1 MYVCKCAEHRLLIT
15 NTTFRMKDKHKT
27 SWMHPRSKHWHL
39 IDYVITRQRD
49 RADVLPTRAMAGSTA
64 CSTDHRLIRAK
75 VAIRIAPKHRKQQT
89 SRRRFDI
96 GKLKDLDTSN
106 QFKGDLQERLL
117 SKPDDNLSVEEHWTH
132 VKTALT
138 DACKE
143 AVGFKTKR
151 HQDWF
156 NENDKE
162 IRRLIESKRQ
172 AFTDWQNHRHCNVRK
187 AKYHILRADVQREI
201 RNMKDKWWIDK
212 AAEIQGYADNHKSRE
227 FYAATRTIYGPT
239 QRHTAPLRSK
249 DGTTLIK
256 DKEGILSR
264 WKEHFTDLLNRDSHV
279 QPDSLDNVP
288 AVPVR
293 EELDDMI
300 HIEEVRK
307 AVKQMKCNKAS
318 GGDGIPAEVYKH
330 GGTALVRHLH
340 RLFLKIWKHE
350 EVPQELKDASIVTIF
365 KKGSRTEC
373 GNYRGISLLSVAGK
387 ILAKVLLNRLQPLS
401 ESIIPETQCGFRP
414 GRGTTDMIFS
424 ARQVQE
430 KCREQ
435 GRDLCLAFIDFT
447 KAFDSVNR
455 EALWACLA
463 RLGCP
468 PKFVNI
474 TRQLHEGMKGCVLFD
489 GEQSGSFNINTGVK
503 QGCVIAPTLF
513 SIFLAAFIS
522 LAAVDQAKGVGI
534 IYHTDGEL
542 FNMRRLKAK
551 TKVKATSIV
560 DLQYADDCAIAA
572 HTEADLQ
579 NTLDAFS
586 EAYKLLGLTVNVTK
600 TKVLF
605 QPAQPLTATAP
616 NIDIEGATLENV
628 DHFAYL
634 GS

>member
-1 MYVCKCAEHRLLIT
+1 
-15 NTTFRMKDKHKT
+15 
-27 SWMHPRSKHWHL
+27 
-39 IDYVITRQRD
+39 
-49 RADVLPTRAMAGSTA
+49 
-64 CSTDHRLIRAK
+64 
-75 VAIRIAPKHRKQQT
+75 
-89 SRRRFDI
+89 
-96 GKLKDLDTSN
+96 
-106 QFKGDLQERLL
+106 
-117 SKPDDNLSVEEHWTH
+117 
-132 VKTALT
+132 
-138 DACKE
+138 
-143 AVGFKTKR
+143 
-151 HQDWF
+151 
-156 NENDKE
+156 
-162 IRRLIESKRQ
+162 
-172 AFTDWQNHRHCNVRK
+172 
-187 AKYHILRADVQREI
+187 
-201 RNMKDKWWIDK
+201 
-212 AAEIQGYADNHKSRE
+212 
-227 FYAATRTIYGPT
+227 
-239 QRHTAPLRSK
+239 
-249 DGTTLIK
+249 
-256 DKEGILSR
+256 
-264 WKEHFTDLLNRDSHV
+264 
-279 QPDSLDNVP
+279 
-288 AVPVR
+288 
-293 EELDDMI
+293 
-300 HIEEVRK
+300 
-307 AVKQMKCNKAS
+307 
-318 GGDGIPAEVYKH
+318 
-330 GGTALVRHLH
+330 
-340 RLFLKIWKHE
+340 
-350 EVPQELKDASIVTIF
+350 
-365 KKGSRTEC
+365 
-373 GNYRGISLLSVAGK
+373 
-387 ILAKVLLNRLQPLS
+387 
-401 ESIIPETQCGFRP
+401 
-414 GRGTTDMIFS
+414 MIFS

-435 GRDLCLAFIDFT
+435 GRDLCLAFIDLT

-534 IYHTDGEL
+534 IYRTDGEL

-551 TKVKATSIV
+551 TKVKATSMV

-634 GS
+634 PLEVGKHRCRNSTQDQMCVLFIRQAERPSLLRKRLQNSNQDTGLQGCYSHNPLIWLWDMGRLPSPC